1 MAEIVSVIA
10 LAHAPG
16 ATGWLDQAPKHEQD
30 ALIEG
35 YAEQAR
41 LLPYGPARQSS
52 IALVGRNPENNA
64 EMRPHL
70 PTNPRNFGRALAVD
84 PDWWATRGAALEAR
98 WAEWR
103 KN

>member
-30 ALIEG
+30 ALIAG

-41 LLPYGPARQSS
+41 LLRETKPDLFVG
-52 IALVGRNPENNA
+52 IAND
-64 EMRPHL
+64 HL
-70 PTNPRNFGRALAVD
+70 PRA
-84 PDWWATRGAALEAR
+84 RAA
-98 WAEWR
+98 
-103 KN
+103 NQPPSPTG